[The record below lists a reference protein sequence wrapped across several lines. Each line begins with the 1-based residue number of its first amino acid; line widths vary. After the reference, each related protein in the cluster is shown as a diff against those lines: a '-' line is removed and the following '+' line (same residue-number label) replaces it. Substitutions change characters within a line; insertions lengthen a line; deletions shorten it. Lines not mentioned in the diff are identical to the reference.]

1 MEQPY
6 YETFHE
12 ISPQGIRLSYLT
24 APGGYHPPHWHDELE
39 ILYPL
44 NGEADIN
51 IEGKIY
57 REVKKHILVV
67 E

>member
-12 ISPQGIRLSYLT
+12 ISPQGIQLSYVT
-24 APGGYHPPHWHDELE
+24 TPGGYHPLHWHEELE

-44 NGEADIN
+44 NGEADI
-51 IEGKIY
+51 IVEGRKY
-57 REVKKHILVV
+57 QLLKRHIMAI
-67 E
+67 